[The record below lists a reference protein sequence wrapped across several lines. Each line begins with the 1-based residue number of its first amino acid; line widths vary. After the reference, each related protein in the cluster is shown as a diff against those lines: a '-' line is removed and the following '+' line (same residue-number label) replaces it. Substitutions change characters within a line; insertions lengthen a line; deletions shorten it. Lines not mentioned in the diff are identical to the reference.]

1 MSDIPVKTSTTPY
14 RIRVFPNSGHQ
25 YFDIPLKELLPQK
38 DPSFLE
44 KLAIGNNNLSWQK
57 WSDYV
62 PWILYRYEMGDG
74 EPLLRMCVET
84 NLGTPRRGL
93 LFDVE
98 ENLVNEA
105 PDESDA
111 ISPYASNDEAQIEN
125 DYRDRLLPLTSL
137 PNKEGR
143 DLQVSLEIHWIK
155 RGGYDPVDVDLIVDL
170 GNTRTVALLLETPG
184 PEVSSQQLR
193 RRVQILRFIPRGMPL
208 SFSDQG
214 NGNSILM
221 DDCAIIDSWMLLHRT
236 QFHDLEPPQT
246 NEKLSTSH
254 EAVTDAKGNVQGY
267 RVKRYLPHT
276 FVELSPALIGG
287 GRTSPNGARRI
298 YAMCKL
304 NTDARFYLGSP
315 KRYVWDDEPQ
325 GARGGTFWRQ
335 IPNDTDKNI
344 PPDYYGFLGGMF
356 RYFMDPGGKDWDID
370 NQPDEEDFRGL
381 PFPNSE
387 PSYPR
392 RDAVCWFALSILEAA
407 HRQINSP
414 HYLSVVGRE
423 SLPRR
428 LHNIRITYPAG
439 WTFEERSRFFEQWQR
454 AINLF
459 TMTRFENHAP
469 VSYATDRVGGCRPT
483 LADSPI
489 DEAVCS
495 QLPIIYSD
503 VKTLMGDGT
512 SWLDLY
518 GDGESVTVMN
528 VDIGGGTTDM
538 AIIRYSMA
546 PSSKGKG
553 GSAATLQTKLLFR
566 DGCAIAGDMLVKRII
581 EKVLLPAW
589 MDAGGKQQY
598 EGMPDARQ
606 WVARFFKKP
615 THAEFAPVDSK
626 ASIKLARIVRL
637 VFVPLV
643 NQWLSQLVNAS
654 DNPESGWE
662 KLAIGEA
669 LASNLI
675 DNQSLIELNEILSKV
690 IRMKAQNGRMWEGT
704 VFSADRNTYVQCDRE
719 TIESSVD
726 EVFGNLFD
734 HLARLAG
741 RFDCQLAIVSGKPSE
756 LPRIK
761 ERFAKSFPLLPQR
774 IIHMKN
780 FPAGDWYPFSTFQ
793 DGRIVDAKTCTVV
806 GAALYQDICNGN
818 LPGMTVQEESENR
831 PSRQYYWS
839 ILPSNSGSYDDKN
852 AEFLFTPADYPSAE
866 CETISS
872 APKRFDLALPCRI
885 GRQIVP
891 VPGVIPDAVYE
902 VRHNPMIIPP
912 RVGLHAL
919 VTLRWVSK
927 RGEGEKLEL
936 VKVERHPDFP
946 DLEPEDVSMRL
957 NTMLEASHWLDEPK
971 FNLDMA

>member
-1 MSDIPVKTSTTPY
+1 MNEPSGKNTLTPC
-14 RIRVFPNSGHQ
+14 RIKVFPNSGHQ

-38 DPSFLE
+38 DTEFLE
-44 KLAIGNNNLSWQK
+44 KLARTNNNLSWQK
-57 WSDYV
+57 WSDYA
-62 PWILYRYEMGDG
+62 PWILYRYEIQDDI
-74 EPLLRMCVET
+74 PILRVCVET
-84 NLGTPRRGL
+84 NLGTPDRGL
-93 LFDVE
+93 LFEVE
-98 ENLVNEA
+98 DELRPEA
-105 PDESDA
+105 PEEED
-111 ISPYASNDEAQIEN
+111 IVNPYASNDEAQIES

-143 DLQVSLEIHWIK
+143 DLEVQLEIHWVK

-184 PEVSSQQLR
+184 PEAASRQLR

-208 SFSDQG
+208 SFSGQG
-214 NGNSILM
+214 AGSSILM

-236 QFHDLEPPQT
+236 QFHDLEPPESR
-246 NEKLSTSH
+246 EKLSTFH
-254 EAVTDAKGNVQGY
+254 DPVTNEKGEVIGY
-267 RVKRYLPHT
+267 RTKHYLPHT

-304 NTDARFYLGSP
+304 DTDARFYLGSP
-315 KRYVWDDEPQ
+315 KRYVWDNEPQ
-325 GARGGTFWRQ
+325 GVRGGTFWRQ

-344 PPDYYGFLGGMF
+344 PPDYFGWLGGLF

-370 NQPDEEDFRGL
+370 NQPSEDDFAGL
-381 PFPNSE
+381 PFPKSE

-392 RDAVCWFALSILEAA
+392 RDTVCWFALSILEAA
-407 HRQINSP
+407 QRQINSQ
-414 HYLSVVGRE
+414 HYLSIAGRE

-428 LHNIRITYPAG
+428 LHNVRITYPAG
-439 WTFEERSRFFEQWQR
+439 WTHEERSCFFAQWQR

-469 VSYATDRVGGCRPT
+469 VSFGTDRSGGCRPI
-483 LADSPI
+483 LSDSPL

-503 VKTLMGDGT
+503 VKSLMGDGQ

-538 AIIRYSMA
+538 AIIRYSLA
-546 PSSKGKG
+546 SAGKTHG
-553 GSAATLQTKLLFR
+553 GNATMQTKLLFR
-566 DGCAIAGDMLVKRII
+566 DGCSIAGDMLVKRII
-581 EKVLLPAW
+581 ETVLLPAW
-589 MDAGGKQQY
+589 MEACDKSQY
-598 EGMPDARQ
+598 EGLPDARA
-606 WVARFFKKP
+606 WVTRFFKKP

-643 NQWLSQLVNAS
+643 NQWLSQLVNSAE
-654 DNPESGWE
+654 NPEGGWE
-662 KLAIGEA
+662 KLDIGEA
-669 LASNLI
+669 LATNLI
-675 DNQSLIELNEILSKV
+675 DNQSLDELNEILNKV
-690 IRMKAQNGRMWEGT
+690 IRQKARNGTVWQGT
-704 VFSADRNTYVQCDRE
+704 VFSKDRNTFIHCDKA
-719 TIESSVD
+719 TIEKCVD
-726 EVFGNLFD
+726 DVFGNLFD

-761 ERFAKSFPLLPQR
+761 ERLAKSFPLLPQR

-780 FPAGDWYPFSTFQ
+780 FPAGDWYPFSTFN

-818 LPGMTVQEESENR
+818 LPGMTMQEESDKR

-839 ILPSNSGSYDDKN
+839 ILPANGVHD
-852 AEFLFTPADYPSAE
+852 AEKAGHIFTPADYPRAE
-866 CETISS
+866 GETIQS
-872 APKRFDLALPCRI
+872 APKRIEMTLPCRI
-885 GRQIVP
+885 GRQIIP
-891 VPGVIPDAVYE
+891 VPGVRPDAVYE
-902 VRHNPMIIPP
+902 IRYNPALPPP
-912 RVGLHAL
+912 RTVLRAY
-919 VTLRWVSK
+919 VTLRWVST
-927 RGEGEKLEL
+927 RGEGERLEL
-936 VKVERHPDFP
+936 VKVENHPDCP
-946 DLEPEDVSMRL
+946 GIDPSDISMRL
-957 NTMLEASHWLDEPK
+957 NTMLEESHWLDEPR
-971 FNLDMA
+971 FDLETV